1 MYFSRG
7 TKFLKKIANSNK
19 RGSEAP
25 NWATISGSAYKYH
38 RQTMLNN
45 KVNYATA
52 IGVRICVIGSLDTV
66 AITGTL
72 CLWHNI
78 TLFGGKFLS

>member
-1 MYFSRG
+1 MYFSHG
-7 TKFLKKIANSNK
+7 TMFLKKIANSNK

-25 NWATISGSAYKYH
+25 SWAIISGSAYKYH

-45 KVNYATA
+45 KVRDYATA

-72 CLWHNI
+72 CL
-78 TLFGGKFLS
+78 